1 MSDTS
6 IFLPVLAMAVLTFA
20 VWWRM
25 YFMRIGQMKR
35 ERIHPQR
42 VATSAASA
50 SLLTDSRAADNF
62 RNLYELPVLFY
73 VALLVAA
80 HTDLVTPTTH
90 VLAWLFVALR
100 VVHSAIHCTYNK
112 VWHRF
117 ISYALGGLV
126 LWMLWG
132 YLALGLLKG

>member
-42 VATSAASA
+42 VAT
-50 SLLTDSRAADNF
+50 
-62 RNLYELPVLFY
+62 
-73 VALLVAA
+73 
-80 HTDLVTPTTH
+80 
-90 VLAWLFVALR
+90 
-100 VVHSAIHCTYNK
+100 
-112 VWHRF
+112 
-117 ISYALGGLV
+117 
-126 LWMLWG
+126 
-132 YLALGLLKG
+132 